1 MLKVCHCLHP
11 AGAIWV
17 PQPEFRLIGQIP
29 LLQNLQSDYLKLG
42 VAFVEFLFNA
52 DGSQIVGVNAINSK
66 YCRLTVANKDGVVE
80 NCIVSGRFPDT
91 PSEGEYTVY
100 EVLDE
105 YDPFAD
111 LERRRWAGQ
120 TNGKSFVMCIRDS
133 WSYNEYYSAPLWFAA
148 YLAG

>member
-1 MLKVCHCLHP
+1 MAQPKIETIRRNLVLKELECKETPEGKQMVFSIKFVKKDGELVFMRRYMEK
-11 AGAIWV
+11 AI
-17 PQPEFRLIGQIP
+17 R
-29 LLQNLQSDYLKLG
+29 DYLKLG

-80 NCIVSGRFPDT
+80 NCIVSGRWPDT

-100 EVLDE
+100 DLLDE

-120 TNGKSFVMCIRDS
+120 TTGKSFVMCIRDS
-133 WSYNEYYSAPLWFAA
+133 
-148 YLAG
+148 